1 MSKWGKWGTEM
12 FPQLWKFGTKGINKN
27 LLQFVTPLYQGL
39 NFLNLISSCFLR
51 NFLQLTHPIVKT
63 ELLSILTKKNVPYLY
78 QERTKKLY
86 LSQVLLDFRHGL
98 TKKIVLDFCKDL
110 KKTKI
115 VLDFHQE
122 RWSTWLDLWDLLWG
136 DVRSRRHKLQYWR
149 DFKYRGNTFK
159 RPPRC
164 SEKYFGSADANSF
177 PWIEATQVVFSCP
190 EQLNR
195 WPCHWLTHSL
205 RTLLIDIQ
213 KTIELS
219 SDLPDIWSEWWR
231 NVSWLTERQTQ
242 WQRESHNTTEWT

>member
-1 MSKWGKWGTEM
+1 MGSICSMSKWGKWGTEI

-51 NFLQLTHPIVKT
+51 NFLQLTHPIVKKQSFCQFWRKKLYLT
-63 ELLSILTKKNVPYLY
+63 SI
-78 QERTKKLY
+78 RSGRKKLY

-136 DVRSRRHKLQYWR
+136 DARRRHKLQYWR
-149 DFKYRGNTFK
+149 DFKYRGMH
-159 RPPRC
+159 
-164 SEKYFGSADANSF
+164 D
-177 PWIEATQVVFSCP
+177 
-190 EQLNR
+190 
-195 WPCHWLTHSL
+195 
-205 RTLLIDIQ
+205 
-213 KTIELS
+213 
-219 SDLPDIWSEWWR
+219 
-231 NVSWLTERQTQ
+231 
-242 WQRESHNTTEWT
+242 